1 MCGRYS
7 LIVTDDLGARFRVYD
22 PLIGLRSQFNVT
34 PGREMPVVHD
44 GAEPGMECMVWG
56 LVPFWAH
63 DPSIGRKLINAR
75 AETVAEKPA
84 FRASFAKK
92 RCLVPASG
100 FYEWKSEKGEKVPFY
115 YQLEGGGHFA
125 FAGLFDTWHDPAG
138 GERRTFVIITTD
150 VNALVGK
157 IHDRMPVILHR
168 EDEEAW
174 LDGESDPGLLEN
186 LLAPFPAEEMAG
198 YRVSTKVNNPENE
211 GADLIEPQEKGRTWW

>member
-125 FAGLFDTWHDPAG
+125 FAGLFDTWLDPAG